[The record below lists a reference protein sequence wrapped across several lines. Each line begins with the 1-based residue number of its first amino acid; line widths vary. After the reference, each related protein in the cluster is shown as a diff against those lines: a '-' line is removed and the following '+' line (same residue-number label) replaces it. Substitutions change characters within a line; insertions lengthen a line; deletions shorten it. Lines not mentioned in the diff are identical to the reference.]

1 MLGKSVTAEG
11 VETEQQR
18 HAVADMG
25 CELAQGY
32 YFGRPM
38 AAADIAV
45 RLSNGSVGPPRLPI
59 LTMP

>member
-1 MLGKSVTAEG
+1 M
-11 VETEQQR
+11 ETEQQR

-38 AAADIAV
+38 AAAEIAV

-59 LTMP
+59 LTMS

>member
-1 MLGKSVTAEG
+1 M
-11 VETEQQR
+11 ETERQR

-38 AAADIAV
+38 AAADIAA
-45 RLSNGSVGPPRLPI
+45 RLSNGSAGTTARSI
-59 LTMP
+59 LTRS

>member
-1 MLGKSVTAEG
+1 

-25 CELAQGY
+25 CELARGY

-38 AAADIAV
+38 PGADIAA
-45 RLSNGSVGPPRLPI
+45 RLSNGSVGPPNLPI
-59 LTMP
+59 LTTT